1 MNRTVFWSLISRSL
15 QSNYVTSGKLLNLSG
30 LYFSSSSEE
39 WESYNLLCRVTG
51 FSLLKTEE
59 LQHGEAQPCCTED
72 ENDNNTDSGY
82 VPGAYL
88 SEHL

>member
-1 MNRTVFWSLISRSL
+1 MVPDLKEYAVQLCDVRQVI
-15 QSNYVTSGKLLNLSG
+15 NLSE

-51 FSLLKTEE
+51 FSLLKRGE

-72 ENDNNTDSGY
+72 KNDNR
-82 VPGAYL
+82 
-88 SEHL
+88 